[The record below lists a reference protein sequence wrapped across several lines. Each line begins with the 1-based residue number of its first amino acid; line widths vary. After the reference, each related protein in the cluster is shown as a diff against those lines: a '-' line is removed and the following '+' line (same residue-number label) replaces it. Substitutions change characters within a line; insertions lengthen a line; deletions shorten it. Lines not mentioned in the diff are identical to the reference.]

1 MAKETGVVVEGV
13 VAEVL
18 GDDKFKITLDNGST
32 VIGYISGRLRKNHI
46 RVLPADRVQV
56 EVSLYDLT
64 RGRIVYR
71 FK

>member
-13 VAEVL
+13 VSEVL
-18 GDDKFKITLDNGST
+18 GDDRFKITLDNGSLI
-32 VIGYISGRLRKNHI
+32 IGYIAGRLRKNHI
-46 RVLPADRVQV
+46 RVLAADRVQV

-64 RGRIVYR
+64 RGRIIYR